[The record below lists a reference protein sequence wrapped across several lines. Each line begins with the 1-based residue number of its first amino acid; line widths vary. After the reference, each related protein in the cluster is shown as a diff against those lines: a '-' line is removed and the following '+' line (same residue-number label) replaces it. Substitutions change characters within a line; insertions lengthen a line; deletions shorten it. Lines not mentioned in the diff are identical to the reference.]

1 MTCVIVKTL
10 LLWNM
15 SIGRYEHIHF
25 FDCVHKREV
34 FFKMENRRGKR
45 VEFYPKYSKWVINLN
60 R

>member
-34 FFKMENRRGKR
+34 FL
-45 VEFYPKYSKWVINLN
+45 KWKTEGVKELN
-60 R
+60 FTLNIVNGLSI